1 MSDISATHPPRP
13 ATFAPFRLPG
23 RSSLRFFAQDPVE
36 EETQQSDSSVAERT
50 ELLLAFDEC
59 ERTLKRLGEDDG
71 TAASRYRCFV
81 QRRAKA
87 QISIPG
93 MYQLLVDCGDGETAK
108 KIYKTYHNREPLPFE
123 QTKKAPRPELTLSD
137 LETFL
142 AVQGI
147 TVRRNVLNHTVE
159 VLGLDPD
166 NLNSPELRA
175 EQAGILVHD
184 RVKAEFR
191 CTRSLVE
198 DLLGVIAGRHEYNP
212 VLDLLQNIEW
222 DGMDRLDQIY
232 AMLHLDP
239 ADQLSRTL
247 IRKWFCQCL
256 ALQQNSVDSPF
267 GSDGA
272 LVLTGPQG
280 IGKTMFARK
289 MAMGFFKEG
298 ALIDAKDKDTIIQA
312 TSTWI
317 TEIGEL
323 DGTLKRSDAAD
334 LKRFITQEVDEYRLP
349 YARSAVKVLRRT
361 AFIGTVNDN
370 RYLVDPTGNRRWW
383 SVPVS
388 EIDLD
393 TLETFDTRQLWAQ
406 VKLILQMNGLQS
418 FRLTPEER
426 SALEYR
432 NGEHEKEIPADDELK
447 TILAEADGTIETF
460 RKYESKHMTPTMI
473 RNEYTNELGKY
484 SAIQIGVALNKLGI
498 KREKR
503 RIAGGESGVN
513 CYLFPSR
520 VFTKTSSVVGPNE

>member
-1 MSDISATHPPRP
+1 MPDTSATHPPRP
-13 ATFAPFRLPG
+13 SLSAPFRLPG
-23 RSSLRFFAQDPVE
+23 RISLRFFAQEPPE
-36 EETQQSDSSVAERT
+36 EQPDTSVSERT
-50 ELLLAFDEC
+50 ELLIAFDEC
-59 ERTLKRLGEDDG
+59 ERELKRLGEDDG
-71 TAASRYRCFV
+71 TAASRYHKFI

-87 QISIPG
+87 QQTIPG
-93 MYQLLVDCGDGETAK
+93 MYQLLVDCGDGETARQ
-108 KIYKTYHNREPLPFE
+108 IYKTHHSREPMPFE
-123 QTKKAPRPELTLSD
+123 QAKKAPRPELTLD
-137 LETFL
+137 ALETFL

-159 VLGLDPD
+159 VIGLDPN

-184 RVKAEFR
+184 RVKAEYR

-212 VLDLLQNIEW
+212 VLDLLQGIEW
-222 DGMDRLDQIY
+222 DGVDRLEQIY
-232 AMLHLDP
+232 SMLHLDP

-256 ALQQNSVDSPF
+256 ALQQNSVDAPF

-298 ALIDAKDKDTIIQA
+298 AIINASDKDTIIQA
-312 TSTWI
+312 TSSWI
-317 TEIGEL
+317 CELGEL
-323 DGTLKRSDAAD
+323 DGTIKRSDAAD

-393 TLETFDTRQLWAQ
+393 KLESFDTKQMWAQ
-406 VKLILQMNGLQS
+406 VKLIIQMNGLQS
-418 FRLTPEER
+418 FRLTLEER
-426 SALEYR
+426 AALEHR
-432 NGEHEKEIPADDELK
+432 NGEHEKEIAAVDELK

-460 RKYESKHMTPTMI
+460 RKYENKHMTPTMI

-520 VFTKTSSVVGPNE
+520 VFTRTSSVVGPNE

>member
-1 MSDISATHPPRP
+1 M
-13 ATFAPFRLPG
+13 
-23 RSSLRFFAQDPVE
+23 
-36 EETQQSDSSVAERT
+36 
-50 ELLLAFDEC
+50 
-59 ERTLKRLGEDDG
+59 
-71 TAASRYRCFV
+71 
-81 QRRAKA
+81 
-87 QISIPG
+87 
-93 MYQLLVDCGDGETAK
+93 
-108 KIYKTYHNREPLPFE
+108 
-123 QTKKAPRPELTLSD
+123 
-137 LETFL
+137 
-142 AVQGI
+142 
-147 TVRRNVLNHTVE
+147 
-159 VLGLDPD
+159 
-166 NLNSPELRA
+166 
-175 EQAGILVHD
+175 
-184 RVKAEFR
+184 
-191 CTRSLVE
+191 
-198 DLLGVIAGRHEYNP
+198 
-212 VLDLLQNIEW
+212 
-222 DGMDRLDQIY
+222 
-232 AMLHLDP
+232 
-239 ADQLSRTL
+239 
-247 IRKWFCQCL
+247 
-256 ALQQNSVDSPF
+256 DSPF

-298 ALIDAKDKDTIIQA
+298 AIINASDKDTIIQA
-312 TSTWI
+312 TSSWI
-317 TEIGEL
+317 CELGEL
-323 DGTLKRSDAAD
+323 DGTIKRSDAAD

-393 TLETFDTRQLWAQ
+393 KLESFDTKQLWAQ

-418 FRLTPEER
+418 FRLSLEER
-426 SALEYR
+426 AALEHR
-432 NGEHEKEIPADDELK
+432 NGEHEKEIAAVDELK

-520 VFTKTSSVVGPNE
+520 VFSRTSSVTIPNE